1 METVEQ
7 LMIGEETEMQFVVDK
22 ALVQSLVYWGE
33 RYILS
38 FILEYVG
45 NALCLFFAV
54 AQYIQFISVL
64 QQRGER
70 FADKVEIFVINR
82 LRRTVERQGGA
93 GFVAE

>member
-22 ALVQSLVYWGE
+22 ALVQSLAYRGE

-45 NALCLFFAV
+45 NALCLFSLSLSIYSLYPSCNNEENDSLTRSKF
-54 AQYIQFISVL
+54 L
-64 QQRGER
+64 
-70 FADKVEIFVINR
+70 
-82 LRRTVERQGGA
+82 
-93 GFVAE
+93 